1 LRRAALL
8 AIIAVT
14 LGMPAAA
21 RARAGEPRRVLIL
34 NSYHPGYQWTDDETR
49 GVLAAL
55 GGSPR
60 DIQVYI
66 EYMGT
71 KWASAPTY
79 FQQLREA
86 YATKF
91 QKLRFDVI
99 VATDDDALRFL
110 LQYREAVFGRIP
122 TVFCGVN
129 DFDPAR
135 LRDRPLYTGVNEVVD
150 FRGGLDLA
158 LRLHPATRRIAVIS
172 DSSISGRKV
181 RAQFERV
188 VPGYADRIAFEFL
201 GDGPVEAVL
210 DRVARL
216 PADSLVFHL
225 VYFSD
230 TNGKIINNDETA
242 ALVSRASHVPV
253 YGAWEFSLGHGIVG
267 GKLLAGHD
275 QGVLAGGMARRVLEG
290 IRIEDIPVV
299 MTSPSRFMFDDE
311 QLRRFGIR
319 QSELPAGSAVINAP
333 PSFYALNKALVWG
346 GVGGLAGLSGVVLL
360 LLVSRAR
367 RRRAEEAL
375 RHSEARYR
383 AIVDG
388 FDGLIYVCSAGRRL
402 EFVNARLAARLCG
415 EPGGPCH
422 QALYG
427 ESAPCAWCRLESV
440 IRGNVARRE
449 LRDPVDGRWYHV
461 VDVPIEHPHGA
472 RSQQTLALDITDRK
486 RAEEALRASEEKFR
500 TLVENL
506 RIGVYRCTASAPVR
520 FLQVNPAMER
530 IFGRPAQPLAE
541 FPVTDMFVDPRDQVA
556 LLDDVRRHGFVR
568 DREIAL
574 RGGDGT
580 VRTVAVTATAAGRD
594 ERGGL
599 LWIDGTA
606 EDVTDRRE
614 LDRRLALADRMA
626 SVGTLAAGVAHE
638 INNPLSYI
646 LSNLRFLSGELGKLE
661 AKDPERLEEARK
673 VTHEALEG
681 AERVRR
687 IVLDLHTFARP
698 DDKQG
703 PVDVHRVLDLAIN
716 IASNQIRVRA
726 RIVKDY
732 GQVPLVQGDESRLGQ
747 VAINLLVN
755 AAQAIPEG
763 QPDENEIRV
772 VTRADSAGRTL
783 IEVRDT
789 GCGIPPEIRSHVFE
803 PFFTTK
809 PVGTGTGL
817 GLSICHGIV
826 TALGGEITL
835 ESDPGKGSV
844 FRVALPPAAPE

>member
-1 LRRAALL
+1 MFASRGSSTGPCSFRHAALL
-8 AIIAVT
+8 ATIAIT
-14 LGMPAAA
+14 LGVPAATCA
-21 RARAGEPRRVLIL
+21 RTGEPRRVLIL

-71 KWASAPTY
+71 KWASAPNY

-129 DFDPAR
+129 DFDPAQ
-135 LRDRPLYTGVNEVVD
+135 LRDRPLYTGVNEVAD

-158 LRLHPATRRIAVIS
+158 LRLHPATRRIVAIS
-172 DSSISGRKV
+172 DSSISGRKI

-267 GKLLAGHD
+267 GKLLAGRD

-290 IRIEDIPVV
+290 VRVEDIPVV
-299 MTSPSRFMFDDE
+299 MNSPSRFMFDDE

-319 QSELPAGSAVINAP
+319 RSELPAESAVINAP

-360 LLVSRAR
+360 LLLSRAR
-367 RRRAEEAL
+367 RRRA
-375 RHSEARYR
+375 
-383 AIVDG
+383 
-388 FDGLIYVCSAGRRL
+388 
-402 EFVNARLAARLCG
+402 
-415 EPGGPCH
+415 
-422 QALYG
+422 
-427 ESAPCAWCRLESV
+427 
-440 IRGNVARRE
+440 
-449 LRDPVDGRWYHV
+449 
-461 VDVPIEHPHGA
+461 
-472 RSQQTLALDITDRK
+472 
-486 RAEEALRASEEKFR
+486 EEKFR

-506 RIGVYRCTASAPVR
+506 RIGVYRFTASAPVR

-530 IFGRPAQPLAE
+530 IFGRPARPLAE
-541 FPVTDMFVDPRDQVA
+541 IPVTDLFVDPREQAA
-556 LLDDVRRHGFVR
+556 LLDDVRLHGFVR
-568 DREIAL
+568 DRLVAL
-574 RGGDGT
+574 HGGDGT
-580 VRTVAVTATAAGRD
+580 VRTVSVTATAGGRD
-594 ERGGL
+594 ERGGV

-614 LDRRLALADRMA
+614 IDRRLALADRMA

-646 LSNLRFLSGELGKLE
+646 LSNLKFLSGELGELE
-661 AKDPERLEEARK
+661 AKHPERLEEARK
-673 VTHEALEG
+673 VTNEALEG

-687 IVLDLHTFARP
+687 IVLDLHTFASP
-698 DDKQG
+698 DDKPG

-726 RIVKDY
+726 RMVKDY

-763 QPDENEIRV
+763 HPDENEIRI
-772 VTRADSAGRTL
+772 VTRVDSAGRTL

-835 ESDPGKGSV
+835 ESDLGKGSV
-844 FRVALPPAAPE
+844 FRVALPPALPPAAPGATGGGSNGEPQALPVGGDLTAHGAADSRRSSPPRSAGASPPRRAQV